1 MLAFAT
7 MLSKDL
13 PGSDCPFPDA
23 LERYLGELLHERID
37 VRPFEAT
44 SSLPAFIGR
53 IYALYEARILG
64 RQCVIVAKLDGTGTP
79 ADIAKHIDIVRN
91 ATHTTVAFATMNIS
105 AQNRSRL
112 IGQGVPFIVPGNQLY
127 IPDLAIDL
135 REHFRAPR
143 KRQADGLSPAAQTV
157 LFHHILHLD
166 RSMTTP
172 SLLADRLHYSAMSIG
187 RAFDDLVATG
197 LAETVR
203 HGKERRIHFKAEG
216 RHLLEE
222 ATPHLRSPV
231 RSLKFVRGSAFG
243 AHLKLAGETALSRL
257 TELAGPRIDTF
268 AVAASDWK
276 AISQT
281 ADLAETDRDD
291 ANCIIETWS
300 YDPAALSDTDT
311 VDVLSLYAQ
320 FRDHRDERVAMAAE
334 RLLENL
340 PW

>member
-1 MLAFAT
+1 MLACVI
-7 MLSKDL
+7 MLGKDIDI
-13 PGSDCPFPDA
+13 SDSQFLEA
-23 LERYLGELLHERID
+23 LERYLEELLHVRIA
-37 VRPFEAT
+37 VRAFEGT
-44 SSLPAFIGR
+44 RSLPSFVGR
-53 IYALYEARILG
+53 AYRLYETYILG
-64 RQCVIVAKLDGTGTP
+64 HHCIIVAKLGDTSTP

-91 ATHTTVAFATMNIS
+91 VTDATVVFATMSIT
-105 AQNRSRL
+105 AHNRSRL

-143 KRQADGLSPAAQTV
+143 RRQVAGLSPAAQTV

-166 RSMTTP
+166 RNVTTP
-172 SLLADRLHYSAMSIG
+172 SALAERLHYSAMSIG
-187 RAFDDLVATG
+187 RAFDDLVAAR

-203 HGKERRIHFKAEG
+203 HGKERHISFKAEG
-216 RHLLEE
+216 RRLLEE

-231 RSLKFVRGSAFG
+231 RSMKFVRGSAFS
-243 AHLKLAGETALSRL
+243 AHLKLAGETALSHL
-257 TELAGPRIDTF
+257 TELASPRIDTF

-276 AISQT
+276 AISQA
-281 ADLAETDRDD
+281 ADLIETDREEAD
-291 ANCIIETWS
+291 CIIETWS
-300 YDPAALSDTDT
+300 YDPAALSDTNT

-320 FRDHRDERVAMAAE
+320 FRDHRDERVAMAAD

>member
-1 MLAFAT
+1 MMLKADNNIND
-7 MLSKDL
+7 SQ
-13 PGSDCPFPDA
+13 FPES

-37 VRPFEAT
+37 VRSFEGT
-44 SSLPAFIGR
+44 RSFPSFIGR
-53 IYALYEARILG
+53 TYNLYETRILG
-64 RQCVIVAKLDGTGTP
+64 RHCIIVARLGDTATP

-91 ATHTTVAFATMNIS
+91 ATHATVAFATMTIS
-105 AQNRSRL
+105 AHNRSRL

-135 REHFRAPR
+135 REHFRASR
-143 KRQADGLSPAAQTV
+143 HRQADGLSPAAQTV
-157 LFHHILHLD
+157 LFHHILNLD
-166 RSMTTP
+166 RNVTTP
-172 SLLADRLHYSAMSIG
+172 SLLAERLHYSAMSIG

-222 ATPHLRSPV
+222 ATPLLRSPV

-243 AHLKLAGETALSRL
+243 AHLKLAGETALSHL
-257 TELAGPRIDTF
+257 TDLASPRIDTF

-276 AISQT
+276 AVSQT
-281 ADLAETDRDD
+281 ADLAETDRDE

-300 YDPAALSDTDT
+300 YDPAALSNTNT

-320 FRDHRDERVAMAAE
+320 FRDHRDERVAMAVD

>member
-1 MLAFAT
+1 MMLKADNNIND
-7 MLSKDL
+7 SQ
-13 PGSDCPFPDA
+13 FPES

-37 VRPFEAT
+37 VRSFEGT
-44 SSLPAFIGR
+44 RSFPSFIGR
-53 IYALYEARILG
+53 TYSLYETRILG
-64 RQCVIVAKLDGTGTP
+64 RHCIIVARLGDTATP

-91 ATHTTVAFATMNIS
+91 ATHATVAFATMTIS
-105 AQNRSRL
+105 AHNRSRL

-135 REHFRAPR
+135 REHFRASR
-143 KRQADGLSPAAQTV
+143 HRQADGLSPAAQTV
-157 LFHHILHLD
+157 LFHHILNLD
-166 RSMTTP
+166 RNVTTP
-172 SLLADRLHYSAMSIG
+172 SLLAERLHYSAMSIG
-187 RAFDDLVATG
+187 RAFDDLATTG

-222 ATPHLRSPV
+222 ATPLLRSPV

-243 AHLKLAGETALSRL
+243 AHLKLAGETALSHLTDLASPRL
-257 TELAGPRIDTF
+257 ETF

-281 ADLAETDRDD
+281 ANLVETDRDE
-291 ANCIIETWS
+291 ANCIVETWS
-300 YDPAALSDTDT
+300 YDPAALSDTNT
-311 VDVLSLYAQ
+311 VDVLSLYTQ
-320 FRDHRDERVAMAAE
+320 FRDHRDERVAMAAD

>member
-1 MLAFAT
+1 MLKT
-7 MLSKDL
+7 DNKINDSQ
-13 PGSDCPFPDA
+13 FPES

-37 VRPFEAT
+37 VRSFEGT
-44 SSLPAFIGR
+44 RSFPSFIGR
-53 IYALYEARILG
+53 TYNLYETRILG
-64 RQCVIVAKLDGTGTP
+64 RHCIIVARLGDTATP

-91 ATHTTVAFATMNIS
+91 ATQATVAFATMTMS
-105 AQNRSRL
+105 SHNRSRL
-112 IGQGVPFIVPGNQLY
+112 IGQGVPFIVPGNQLF

-143 KRQADGLSPAAQTV
+143 HRQADGLSPAAQTV

-166 RSMTTP
+166 RNVTTP
-172 SLLADRLHYSAMSIG
+172 SMLADRLHYSAMSIG
-187 RAFDDLVATG
+187 RAFDDLVAAG

-216 RHLLEE
+216 RSLLEE
-222 ATPHLRSPV
+222 ATPLLRSPV
-231 RSLKFVRGSAFG
+231 RSLKFVRGDARR
-243 AHLKLAGETALSRL
+243 AHLMLAGETALSHL
-257 TELAGPRIDTF
+257 TELGSPRIDTF

-281 ADLAETDRDD
+281 ADLAETDRDE

-300 YDPAALSDTDT
+300 YDPAALSDTHT

-320 FRDHRDERVAMAAE
+320 FQDHRDERVAMAAD

>member
-1 MLAFAT
+1 MLKRDA
-7 MLSKDL
+7 SIND
-13 PGSDCPFPDA
+13 SQFPEA

-37 VRPFEAT
+37 VRPFEGT
-44 SSLPAFIGR
+44 RSLPSFIGR
-53 IYALYEARILG
+53 IYTLYEARILG
-64 RQCVIVAKLDGTGTP
+64 RHYIIVARLGDTGTP
-79 ADIAKHIDIVRN
+79 ADIAKHIDIVGH
-91 ATHTTVAFATMNIS
+91 ATNGKVAFATMTIS
-105 AQNRSRL
+105 AHNRSRL

-143 KRQADGLSPAAQTV
+143 HRQSNALSPAAQTV
-157 LFHHILHLD
+157 LFHHILHPNRNL
-166 RSMTTP
+166 TTP
-172 SLLADRLHYSAMSIG
+172 SLLAERLHYSAMSIG
-187 RAFDDLVATG
+187 RAFDDLEAAG

-222 ATPHLRSPV
+222 ATPLLRSPV
-231 RSLKFVRGSAFG
+231 RSLKFVRGDASG
-243 AHLKLAGETALSRL
+243 ARLKLAGETALSHL
-257 TELAGPRIDTF
+257 TELASPRIDTF

-281 ADLAETDRDD
+281 ANLAETDRDE
-291 ANCIIETWS
+291 ANSIIETWS
-300 YDPAALSDTDT
+300 YDPAALSDTHM

-320 FRDHRDERVAMAAE
+320 FRGHRDERVAMAAD

-340 PW
+340 TW

>member
-1 MLAFAT
+1 MLT
-7 MLSKDL
+7 SDL
-13 PGSDCPFPDA
+13 PGTNGFFPDA

-37 VRPFEAT
+37 VRPFEGAR
-44 SSLPAFIGR
+44 SLPAFVAR
-53 IYALYEARILG
+53 TYTLYETSILG
-64 RQCVIVAKLDGTGTP
+64 RQCVIVAKLDGTSTP

-91 ATHTTVAFATMNIS
+91 AIHATVVFATMTIS
-105 AQNRSRL
+105 AHNRSRL

-127 IPDLAIDL
+127 IPNLAIDL

-143 KRQADGLSPAAQTV
+143 RRQADCLSPAAQTV

-166 RSMTTP
+166 RHVTTP
-172 SLLADRLHYSAMSIG
+172 SLLAERLHYSAMSIG

-231 RSLKFVRGSAFG
+231 RSLKFMRVSAFG
-243 AHLKLAGETALSRL
+243 PHLKLAGETALSHL
-257 TELAGPRIDTF
+257 TDLASPRIETF

-276 AISQT
+276 AIRQLT
-281 ADLAETDRDD
+281 DLTETDRNE
-291 ANCIIETWS
+291 ANCIVEIWS
-300 YDPAALSDTDT
+300 YDPAVLSGTHT

-320 FRDHRDERVAMAAE
+320 FRNHRDERVAMAAD

-340 PW
+340 LW

>member
-1 MLAFAT
+1 MLSFDV

-13 PGSDCPFPDA
+13 SRSDRSFPDA

-37 VRPFEAT
+37 VRAIEAMR
-44 SSLPAFIGR
+44 SLPAFIGR
-53 IYALYEARILG
+53 IYAFYEARILG

-79 ADIAKHIDIVRN
+79 AEIAKHIDIVRN
-91 ATHTTVAFATMNIS
+91 ATHATVAFATMTIS
-105 AQNRSRL
+105 AHNRSRL

-127 IPDLAIDL
+127 MPDLAIDL

-143 KRQADGLSPAAQTV
+143 NRQADGLSPAAQTV

-216 RHLLEE
+216 RQLLDE

-231 RSLKFVRGSAFG
+231 RSLKFVRRSTFDV
-243 AHLKLAGETALSRL
+243 HLKLAGETALSRL
-257 TELAGPRIDTF
+257 TELTAPRIDTF

-281 ADLAETDRDD
+281 AGLANTDRDD

-300 YDPAALSDTDT
+300 YDPAALSATDT

-320 FRDHRDERVAMAAE
+320 FRDDRDERVAMAAE

>member
-1 MLAFAT
+1 MLAN
-7 MLSKDL
+7 DL
-13 PGSDCPFPDA
+13 TSSDGSFPDA
-23 LERYLGELLHERID
+23 LERYLGELLHERIYL
-37 VRPFEAT
+37 RPFET
-44 SSLPAFIGR
+44 TRSLPSFIGR
-53 IYALYEARILG
+53 TYTLYEGRILG
-64 RQCVIVAKLDGTGTP
+64 RHCVIVAKLDDTGTP

-91 ATHTTVAFATMNIS
+91 ATHATVVFATMTMS
-105 AQNRSRL
+105 AHNRSRL

-143 KRQADGLSPAAQTV
+143 HRQADGLSPAAQAV
-157 LFHHILHLD
+157 LFHHILYRD
-166 RSMTTP
+166 RNVTTP
-172 SLLADRLHYSAMSIG
+172 SLLAERLHYSAMSIG

-203 HGKERRIHFKAEG
+203 HGKERHIHFKAEA
-216 RHLLEE
+216 RPLLEE
-222 ATPHLRSPV
+222 ATSLLRSPV
-231 RSLKFVRGSAFG
+231 RSLKFVRGDAYG
-243 AHLKLAGETALSRL
+243 AHLKLAGETALSHL
-257 TELAGPRIDTF
+257 TELASPRIDTF

-281 ADLAETDRDD
+281 VALAETDRDE

-300 YDPAALSDTDT
+300 YDPAALSDTHT

-340 PW
+340 SW